1 MIQSLRWK
9 LKDVLGKSKHFS
21 SQLKIN
27 SLAADIL
34 VSRGIKPNQI
44 NSFLN
49 SSVKDLF
56 SPQLLP
62 NINKA
67 KQRINEAIKKKEKVM
82 VLGDYDVDGVISL
95 AIFYQFSKNY
105 PHAFSFYI
113 PHRVKEGYGLTK
125 DVVEQAQK
133 EGKKLI
139 IAFDC
144 GTNSYSEIEYAKSL
158 NIDIVVIDHHLP
170 KEKLPNPVA
179 LVNPRI
185 KKSKYPFF
193 DLPAAGLTFKLLQ
206 FLEEDDCYQ
215 VLDLVALSIVCDVV
229 PLLGENRI
237 LLKEGIKH
245 LRKSNRAGIKALCQ
259 IAKINQ
265 KNINNFHIGFIL
277 GPRINASG
285 RIAHAKDALELFL
298 TEDLEKAKKV
308 ALKLN
313 KYNQLRK
320 NVEKQILRE
329 AEEIIKNNLCGEH
342 ALVIGSDG
350 WHPGVLGIVASRL
363 KDRYRRPSFVVS
375 FDKGIAKGSGRSTEE
390 IHLMEMLD
398 QCSHSLSSYGG
409 HKKAVGMELKQNN
422 LDDFRKSINEA
433 IKKNIDLK
441 DSISFLEIDAKLNF
455 QQINID
461 LVQDMEL
468 LQPYGEGN
476 PKPIF
481 LVQGVTKKKGIEKN
495 RYRYSLW
502 LTAGNRTFE
511 AIIYNK
517 DLAEIMNYGKEFD
530 IVFSLD
536 KDNYHNNPRLILR
549 DCRLA

>member
-1 MIQSLRWK
+1 MIQPLRWK

-27 SLAADIL
+27 SLVADIL

-44 NSFLN
+44 NSFLRP
-49 SSVKDLF
+49 SLKDLF

-62 NINKA
+62 NIEKA
-67 KQRINEAIKKKEKVM
+67 KQRINEAIKKKEKAM

-105 PHAFSFYI
+105 PHTFSFYI

-158 NIDIVVIDHHLP
+158 DIDVVVIDHHLP
-170 KEKLPNPVA
+170 QERLSNPVA

-193 DLPAAGLTFKLLQ
+193 DLPAAGLAFKLLQ

-237 LLKEGIKH
+237 LLKEGIKN

-265 KNINNFHIGFIL
+265 ENINNFHIGFIL

-285 RIAHAKDALELFL
+285 RIAHARDALELFL
-298 TEDLEKAKKV
+298 TDDLEKAKKI

-363 KDRYRRPSFVVS
+363 KDKYRRPSFVVS
-375 FDKGIAKGSGRSTEE
+375 FNKGIAKGSGRSTEA

-398 QCSHSLSSYGG
+398 QCSQSLSSYGG

-422 LDDFRKSINEA
+422 LDNFRKSINEA

-461 LVQDMEL
+461 LVKDIEL

-476 PKPIF
+476 QKPIF
-481 LVQGVTKKKGIEKN
+481 LAKRVTKKKGIEKN

-502 LTAGNRTFE
+502 LTAGDRTFE
-511 AIIYNK
+511 AIVYNK

-530 IVFSLD
+530 IVFSLE